1 MTATLPSTRLGATR
15 VPISRSRVRR
25 QSVDVPLMLAVAAI
39 LVIGSLMVW
48 AATRNNVGLNGGHP
62 NSFFERQL
70 VNIAIGVVLFVAV
83 LATDYRWLRIL
94 APVVYLASILGLL
107 LVMAIG
113 STVNGA
119 RSWIHL
125 AGMSIEPSEFV
136 KLSIALATAVVVAE
150 RTEGRRRPPGVWEAA
165 TIIGLYAVPAG
176 MIMLQPDLGST
187 LVLSVMVFGILAV
200 AGLSWRWLTGLL
212 LSVAAVGTVV
222 VTTHVLKP
230 YQLNRL
236 LAFTNPSLD
245 PQGAGYNTIQSR
257 IAVGNGGVL
266 GHGLFQGAQT
276 RAGFVP
282 EQHTDFIFTVAGE
295 EFGLIGS
302 GLLILL
308 FAVVVWRIVR
318 IAIRSEDMFGRVAAA
333 GIACWLAFEVF
344 QNIGMCLGIM
354 PVTGVPLPLVSYGG
368 TAMFAT
374 MMGLGLVQNIHL
386 RSHSVLR

>member
-1 MTATLPSTRLGATR
+1 MTAIPTTRLGTSR
-15 VPISRSRVRR
+15 VPISRARVH
-25 QSVDVPLMLAVAAI
+25 QQTLDLPLMGAVSAI
-39 LVIGSLMVW
+39 LVMGSLMVW
-48 AATRNNVGLNGGHP
+48 AATKNNASLNGGHP
-62 NSFFERQL
+62 NAFFERQL
-70 VNIAIGVVLFVAV
+70 VNIAIGVVLFVVV

-94 APVVYLASILGLL
+94 APFVYVASILGLL
-107 LVMAIG
+107 LVMAMG

-136 KLSIALATAVVVAE
+136 KLAIALASAVVIAE
-150 RTEGRRRPPGVWEAA
+150 RSEGRRRPPGAWEAVA
-165 TIIGLYAVPAG
+165 IIALYAVPAAI
-176 MIMLQPDLGST
+176 IMLQPDLGST
-187 LVLSVMVFGILAV
+187 LVLSAMVFGILAV

-212 LSVAAVGTVV
+212 VSVGVIGTLVV
-222 VTTHVLKP
+222 STHVLKTD
-230 YQLNRL
+230 QLNRL

-245 PQGAGYNTIQSR
+245 PQGAGYNTIQAR
-257 IAVGNGGVL
+257 IAVGNGGVF
-266 GHGLFQGAQT
+266 GQGLFQGAQT

-295 EFGLIGS
+295 EFGLIGA
-302 GLLILL
+302 GILVVL

-318 IAIRSEDMFGRVAAA
+318 IAVRADDMFGRVAAA
-333 GIACWLAFEVF
+333 GIACWLAVEVF
-344 QNIGMCLGIM
+344 QNVGMCLGIM

-386 RSHSVLR
+386 RSHRLLR

>member
-1 MTATLPSTRLGATR
+1 MTAIPSTRLGATR

-25 QSVDVPLMLAVAAI
+25 QSVDVPLMLAVSAI
-39 LVIGSLMVW
+39 LVMGSVLVW
-48 AATRNNVGLNGGHP
+48 AATKNNVGLNAGHP
-62 NSFFERQL
+62 NSFFARQL

-94 APVVYLASILGLL
+94 APVVYLGSILGLL

-119 RSWIHL
+119 KSWIHL

-136 KLSIALATAVVVAE
+136 KLSIALASAVVIAE
-150 RTEGRRRPPGVWEAA
+150 RTEGRRRPPGTWEAVA
-165 TIIGLYAVPAG
+165 IIALFGLPAA

-187 LVLSVMVFGILAV
+187 LVLSAMVFGILAV
-200 AGLSWRWLTGLL
+200 AGLSWRWLVGLL
-212 LSVAAVGTVV
+212 ASVCVVGTLVV
-222 VTTHVLKP
+222 STHILKA
-230 YQLNRL
+230 YQVNRL

-245 PQGAGYNTIQSR
+245 PQGAGYNTIQAR
-257 IAVGNGGVL
+257 IAVGNGGVF
-266 GHGLFQGAQT
+266 GQGLFQGAQT

-295 EFGLIGS
+295 EFGLIGA
-302 GLLILL
+302 GILVLL
-308 FAVVVWRIVR
+308 FAIVVWRIVR
-318 IAIRSEDMFGRVAAA
+318 IAVRSDDMFGRVAAA

-386 RSHSVLR
+386 RSHRLLR